1 MQLEPEAINGRD
13 ESNNT
18 PLMVAAASVP
28 MASSLNQAPDIAR
41 IEKLVALGA
50 DRDLRDPR
58 GRTAYGVLRG
68 ACSGLRDFYATFRLQ
83 AEQSD
88 GEAER
93 EAALDRAEAMLMPP
107 GGPTESDLATMQSGG
122 YEMDEDSDRAYGD
135 Y

>member
-1 MQLEPEAINGRD
+1 MQLEPLAINSRD

-18 PLMVAAASVP
+18 PLMVAAASAP
-28 MASSLNQAPDIAR
+28 MSGSMHQAPDIVR

-68 ACSGLRDFYATFRLQ
+68 ACSGLRDFYTTFGLTG
-83 AEQSD
+83 QSD
-88 GEAER
+88 GAA

-107 GGPTESDLATMQSGG
+107 GGPTEADLATMPPAGH
-122 YEMDEDSDRAYGD
+122 EMDEGSDGEYGD